1 MKKIILNFKIK
12 HFILIYLIVRNNLKA
27 TTLMATENP
36 SALVEELGAQALIS
50 GQVLNSRDY
59 EIAVDSVSAQDVSS
73 LALKIIKG
81 KGAMASVGKL
91 YNTPYLEDLL

>member
-1 MKKIILNFKIK
+1 MILNFKIK
-12 HFILIYLIVRNNLKA
+12 HLILIYLIVRNNLKA

-50 GQVLNSRDY
+50 GQILNTSDY
-59 EIAVDSVSAQDVSS
+59 EKAVDSLSVQDVSS

>member
-1 MKKIILNFKIK
+1 M
-12 HFILIYLIVRNNLKA
+12 IVRNNLKA
-27 TTLMATENP
+27 TTLMGIESP

-50 GQVLNSRDY
+50 GQILNLKDY
-59 EIAVDSVSAQDVSS
+59 EKVIDSISAQDVSS

-91 YNTPYLEDLL
+91 YNTPHLEDLL